1 MKQMVVHNDA
11 FYPKPT
17 TVDLSDNLSIDVM
30 CFDFS
35 NQLLYLLQN
44 KNLMTQENLL
54 LDVNNPTDIYKSPN
68 NILSE
73 ALSGSAYK
81 TVFENAHANYTGE
94 LPLLVVPICLWGDAT
109 HIDTSGRF
117 KLEPWSFSPLIFK
130 EQKRRHN
137 KFWGMLGYIK
147 HLKTTSAQKK
157 TLKKRDTMRMYHKQ
171 LSAVLASLA
180 IHTEKLKNI

>member
-1 MKQMVVHNDA
+1 M
-11 FYPKPT
+11 
-17 TVDLSDNLSIDVM
+17 
-30 CFDFS
+30 
-35 NQLLYLLQN
+35 
-44 KNLMTQENLL
+44 
-54 LDVNNPTDIYKSPN
+54 
-68 NILSE
+68 
-73 ALSGSAYK
+73 LSGSAYK

-147 HLKTTSAQKK
+147 HLKTTSAQKR
-157 TLKKRDTMRMYHKQ
+157 TLKKGDTMRMYHKQ
-171 LSAVLASLA
+171 LSAVLAFLA
-180 IHTEKLKNI
+180 IHTEKLRNIPIPFNANKIEYFDIVCPVLNVIADTEGADKICGRYGSHNLKTQRHCRMCYVDSNNFDDKNYD